1 MGEREIAKSFSYI
14 HTYVYLHILV
24 DLSPHNQIRT
34 KREMSA
40 SFMAITKS
48 SETEFTRCECCG
60 MAEEYT
66 AAYVES
72 VRNLYAGKLICGLCS
87 EAASYESF
95 RRQIGV
101 DEAVAI
107 HTRVCGEFLSSPSPA
122 VDFISAIGEMFRR
135 RLVLGLPRVVTSALP
150 PPRSVP
156 AVDGGVICAAAVIGG
171 AGSCL
176 PALSGGV

>member
-1 MGEREIAKSFSYI
+1 
-14 HTYVYLHILV
+14 
-24 DLSPHNQIRT
+24 
-34 KREMSA
+34 MSA

-48 SETEFTRCECCG
+48 SETEFVSCEFCG
-60 MAEEYT
+60 MTEEYT
-66 AAYVES
+66 AAYMES
-72 VRNLYAGKLICGLCS
+72 IRVLYAGKLICGLCS
-87 EAASYESF
+87 EAVSYEMF

-101 DEAVAI
+101 DEAIAI
-107 HTRVCGEFLSSPSPA
+107 HVKVCGEFLSSPSPA
-122 VDFISAIGEMFRR
+122 IDFISAIGEMFRR

-150 PPRSVP
+150 SPRSVP

>member
-1 MGEREIAKSFSYI
+1 
-14 HTYVYLHILV
+14 
-24 DLSPHNQIRT
+24 
-34 KREMSA
+34 MSA

-48 SETEFTRCECCG
+48 SETEFVSCELCG
-60 MAEEYT
+60 MTEEYT
-66 AAYVES
+66 AAYMES
-72 VRNLYAGKLICGLCS
+72 VRVLYAGKLICGLCS
-87 EAASYESF
+87 EAVSYEMF

-101 DEAVAI
+101 DEAIAI
-107 HTRVCGEFLSSPSPA
+107 HVKVCGEFLSSPSPA

-150 PPRSVP
+150 SPRSVP